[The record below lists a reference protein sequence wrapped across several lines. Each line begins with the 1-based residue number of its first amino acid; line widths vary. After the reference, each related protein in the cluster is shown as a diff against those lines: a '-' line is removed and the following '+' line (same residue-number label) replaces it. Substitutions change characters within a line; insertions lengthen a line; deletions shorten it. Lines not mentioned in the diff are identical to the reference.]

1 MKQLIAIIVV
11 VITFMSSSFSVS
23 AHTLSPENQPSSL
36 DGEWVFYHEK
46 LMSKGIFEQ
55 GKSVQIPS
63 SFQKEIGIK
72 NTYGTYVRTWQVP
85 KEWRNHRLAVHIP
98 FEYSAYA
105 FYVDGEKL
113 VEAGQVGPE
122 RQHETMLA
130 ARTAYFIPTKSSVT
144 FQMEMSSFH
153 HIRGGFENSIYI
165 GNQTAIDRHVNA
177 QFYRN
182 AIMTG
187 LMFMMGL
194 LMLIFAWFLKDLRE
208 FFVFGLFCL
217 SFATRSFFAV
227 PFLYEK
233 ITSISYVWATK
244 MEYFWTLLCF
254 AIFIYLM
261 KLYYEQRFSK
271 WIVHGVWSI
280 CGFLMLMTLTTP
292 PVVFQTLFFKLS
304 WTMLPVFGY
313 LLYIM
318 MCSVRSSKW
327 VSRLHMIGVAI
338 VFSGVILDYL
348 KGSGIITVPL
358 EMTMPAVSIYLL
370 LQLIAI
376 AKDFAKGRTQ
386 LIKLNTSLDEEVAL
400 RTKQLE
406 EKNEQLALIAWQDS
420 LTGIANRRY
429 FNEKIDER
437 FQYAQQSG
445 ENLSLIMLDVD
456 EFKQYNDYYGHVAG
470 DRLLKKF
477 AALINEVLPQHVLFA
492 RYGGEEFVL
501 VTAHNAV
508 EAKAFA
514 EMLRQHIEEAKLAHL
529 GRKVKQVTASFGVR
543 TYTNETTADEL
554 VNKADE
560 LLYLAKASGR
570 NCVQA

>member
-1 MKQLIAIIVV
+1 MRQLVAIIVV
-11 VITFMSSSFSVS
+11 VIALMSSGFLVS
-23 AHTLSPENQPSSL
+23 AHTLSPENHLSSL
-36 DGEWVFYHEK
+36 DGEWIFYHEK
-46 LMSKGIFEQ
+46 LMSKGTFEQ
-55 GKSVQIPS
+55 GERVQIPS
-63 SFQKEIGIK
+63 SFQKEVGMK

-85 KEWRNHRLAVHIP
+85 QGWRNHQLAVHIP

-105 FYVDGEKL
+105 FYVDGKKL

-122 RQHETMLA
+122 RQHETLLA
-130 ARTAYFIPTKSSVT
+130 ARTAYFTPTKNSVT
-144 FQMEMSSFH
+144 FQMEMSSFN

-165 GNQTAIDRHVNA
+165 GNQAAIDRNVNA

-194 LMLIFAWFLKDLRE
+194 LMLVFAWFLKDLRE

-217 SFATRSFFAV
+217 SFAARSFFAV

-233 ITSISYVWATK
+233 VTSISYVWATK
-244 MEYFWTLLCF
+244 TEYFWTLVCF
-254 AIFIYLM
+254 AVFIYLM

-280 CGFLMLMTLTTP
+280 CGFLIVMTLTTP

-318 MCSVRSSKW
+318 MRSVHSSKW
-327 VSRLHMIGVAI
+327 VSRLHMIGAVI

-348 KGSGIITVPL
+348 KGSGVITIPL
-358 EMTMPAVSIYLL
+358 EMTMPAVAIYLL

-406 EKNEQLALIAWQDS
+406 EKNEQLALIAWQDG
-420 LTGIANRRY
+420 LTSIANRRY

-437 FQYAQQSG
+437 FQHAKEFN

-477 AALINEVLPQHVLFA
+477 VTLINEVLPPKALFA

-501 VTAHNAV
+501 VTTHNEA

-514 EMLRQHIEEAKLAHL
+514 EMLRQHIEASKLVHL
-529 GRKVKQVTASFGVR
+529 GRDIKQVTASFGVT
-543 TYTNETTADEL
+543 TYTNEKTADEL
-554 VNKADE
+554 VKKADE

-570 NCVQA
+570 NCVKA